1 MKSPIR
7 KRTRSASIDSVSMTP
22 MIDVVFQLLI
32 YFVLTFEIPDQ
43 LSQMP
48 IWRPGPPPTDAVT
61 PPPLPPNIRIGVRL
75 GFYTLNDQVVS
86 LSELE
91 KVFNRLADLDPEQNM
106 LVLTSEESK
115 HRDLVSLLD
124 RLSKA
129 GLTQVSLLSTQ

>member
-32 YFVLTFEIPDQ
+32 YFVLT
-43 LSQMP
+43 
-48 IWRPGPPPTDAVT
+48 
-61 PPPLPPNIRIGVRL
+61 
-75 GFYTLNDQVVS
+75 
-86 LSELE
+86 
-91 KVFNRLADLDPEQNM
+91 
-106 LVLTSEESK
+106 SEESK